1 MVNDQLMWCVLVYI
15 KPISLTTEGDQN
27 NSIEAHWYY
36 SELHSRKPVLSDRLP
51 YVTVFHCSLER

>member
-27 NSIEAHWYY
+27 ISIEAHWYY
-36 SELHSRKPVLSDRLP
+36 SELHSRGPIPIDLRNSGSVRI
-51 YVTVFHCSLER
+51 